1 MFPCLERI
9 TLRESG
15 KWGISDLAWAVTNS
29 ELSFSKQPE
38 GIGHMYL
45 GTQRLVSEY
54 LQWLLSKCLGGCANE
69 YRVEP
74 FYRPNWLLNESC

>member
-1 MFPCLERI
+1 MLPCLERI

-29 ELSFSKQPE
+29 ELSFSKHPE

-45 GTQRLVSEY
+45 STQRLGRSTYSGFLASALAVELMSIE
-54 LQWLLSKCLGGCANE
+54 LSRSTVRIGC
-69 YRVEP
+69 
-74 FYRPNWLLNESC
+74 